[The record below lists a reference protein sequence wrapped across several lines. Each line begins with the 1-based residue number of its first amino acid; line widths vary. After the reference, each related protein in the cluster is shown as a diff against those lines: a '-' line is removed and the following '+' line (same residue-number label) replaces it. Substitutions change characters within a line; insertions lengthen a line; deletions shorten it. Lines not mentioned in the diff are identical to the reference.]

1 MSRRTALAVW
11 LQSRIA
17 QSAMEPVMTKDNLP
31 MTQVEFIALCAMMF
45 STIAFSIDAMLP
57 ALPEIAAELSPD
69 APTRATL
76 IITSFVMGMGLGTFF
91 TGPLSDRFGRK
102 PVLIGGA
109 LLFSL
114 CAFIGWQSQTLELVL
129 LARFF
134 QGVGAAGPRIAT
146 LAIVRDLFAGREM
159 ARIMSFSMM
168 IFTLVP
174 AVAPAMGAL
183 IIDLSSWRGIFAAF
197 IVFSVISMLWVGLR
211 LPEPLAV
218 ENRRPF
224 SFANLMSGVREMWA
238 IPAVRTSMLV
248 QSLIFAALFAM
259 ISSVQPI
266 YAQTFDRADQ
276 FPIWFAAIALF
287 SGSAS
292 FINAKLVMVLGMR
305 YLVTVAIAAQ
315 AVFALVMIAAST
327 TPDISIQ
334 FTAFVIWQSGVFF
347 TIGMTIGNLNAMAM
361 EPLGHMAGTAASVM
375 GAISTILGGLLAT
388 PIGLAFDGTPFP
400 MAIALFAL
408 AVVSFAMM
416 LHMRRLEA
424 QPA

>member
-1 MSRRTALAVW
+1 
-11 LQSRIA
+11 
-17 QSAMEPVMTKDNLP
+17 MTKDNLP

-69 APTRATL
+69 IPSRATL

-102 PVLIGGA
+102 PVVIGGA
-109 LLFSL
+109 ILFSI
-114 CAFIGWQSQTLELVL
+114 CAFIGWQSQTLELL
-129 LARFF
+129 LIARFF
-134 QGVGAAGPRIAT
+134 QGIGAAGPRIAT
-146 LAIVRDLFAGREM
+146 LAIVRDLFSGREM
-159 ARIMSFSMM
+159 ARIMSFAMM

-183 IIDLSSWRGIFAAF
+183 IIDLSSWRGIFVAF
-197 IVFSVISMLWVGLR
+197 VVFSVVSMLWIGLR
-211 LPEPLAV
+211 LPEPLAI

-224 SFANLMSGVREMWA
+224 SLKKLISGMREMWA
-238 IPAVRTSMLV
+238 IPAVRTSIIV

-266 YAQTFDRADQ
+266 YEQTFDRAEE
-276 FPIWFAAIALF
+276 FPIWFAAVALF

-292 FINAKLVMVLGMR
+292 LLNAKLVMKLGMR
-305 YLVTVAIAAQ
+305 YLITVAIAAQ
-315 AVFALVMIAAST
+315 ALFALVMIAASAS
-327 TPDISIQ
+327 PDVTVQ
-334 FTAFVIWQSGVFF
+334 FTAFVIWQTGLFF
-347 TIGMTIGNLNAMAM
+347 SIGMTIGNLNALAM

-375 GAISTILGGLLAT
+375 GAISTIFGGLLAT

-400 MAIALFAL
+400 MAVALFVL
-408 AVVSFAMM
+408 AVASFALM

>member
-1 MSRRTALAVW
+1 
-11 LQSRIA
+11 
-17 QSAMEPVMTKDNLP
+17 MTKDTLP
-31 MTQVEFIALCAMMF
+31 MSQVEFIALCAMMF

-109 LLFSL
+109 TLFSI
-114 CAFIGWQSQTLELVL
+114 CAFIGWQSQTLEWVL
-129 LARFF
+129 AARFF
-134 QGVGAAGPRIAT
+134 QGVGAAGPRIVT

-159 ARIMSFSMM
+159 ARIMSFAMM

-197 IVFSVISMLWVGLR
+197 IVFSVISMLWIGIR
-211 LPEPLAV
+211 LPEPLAM

-224 SFANLMSGVREMWA
+224 SIGKLISGMREMWD
-238 IPAVRTSMLV
+238 IPAVRTSMIV

-266 YAQTFDRADQ
+266 YEQTYDRADE
-276 FPIWFAAIALF
+276 FPLWFAAIALF

-292 FINAKLVMVLGMR
+292 LLNAKLVMVFGMR

-315 AVFALVMIAAST
+315 AAFAFIMIAASAS
-327 TPDISIQ
+327 PDVTIQ
-334 FTAFVIWQSGVFF
+334 FAAFIIWQAGLFF
-347 TIGMTIGNLNAMAM
+347 SIGMTIGNLNALAM

-375 GAISTILGGLLAT
+375 GAISTILGGLIAT

-400 MAIALFAL
+400 MAVALCVLAILSFAL
-408 AVVSFAMM
+408 M

-424 QPA
+424 QTA

>member
-1 MSRRTALAVW
+1 MS
-11 LQSRIA
+11 QI
-17 QSAMEPVMTKDNLP
+17 
-31 MTQVEFIALCAMMF
+31 EFIALCAMMF

-57 ALPEIAAELSPD
+57 ALPEIAAELSPE

-114 CAFIGWQSQTLELVL
+114 CAFVGWRSQTLELVL
-129 LARFF
+129 IARFF
-134 QGVGAAGPRIAT
+134 QGIGAAGPRIAT

-183 IIDLSSWRGIFAAF
+183 IIDLSSWRGIFVAF
-197 IVFSVISMLWVGLR
+197 ILFSIASMLWVGIR
-211 LPEPLAV
+211 LPEPLAK
-218 ENRRPF
+218 ENRRTF
-224 SFANLMSGVREMWA
+224 SMGKLLSGVKEMWA

-248 QSLIFAALFAM
+248 QSLIFAGLFAM

-266 YAQTFDRADQ
+266 YAQTFDRAEE
-276 FPIWFAAIALF
+276 FPLWFAGIALI
-287 SGSAS
+287 SGTAS
-292 FINAKLVMVLGMR
+292 LLNARLVMVFGMR
-305 YLVTVAIAAQ
+305 SLVTIAVSTQIFFAIAILA
-315 AVFALVMIAAST
+315 AYTSSNISVHFA
-327 TPDISIQ
+327 
-334 FTAFVIWQSGVFF
+334 AFVIWQTATFF
-347 TIGMTIGNLNAMAM
+347 SIGFTIGNLNALAM

-375 GAISTILGGLLAT
+375 GAFATILGGLLAT
-388 PIGLAFDGTPFP
+388 PIGLAFDGTPLP
-400 MAIALFAL
+400 MAMALGVFA
-408 AVVSFAMM
+408 VISFGLM

-424 QPA
+424 LAT